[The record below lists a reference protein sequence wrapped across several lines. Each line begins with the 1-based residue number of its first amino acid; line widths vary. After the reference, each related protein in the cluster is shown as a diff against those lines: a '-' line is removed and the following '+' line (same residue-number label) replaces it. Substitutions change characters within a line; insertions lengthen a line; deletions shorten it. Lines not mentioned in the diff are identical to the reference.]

1 MENKEDLLKSEVDIE
16 ESQKNKKLTAAIEAV
31 VAAQES
37 TNVRYLIYKELKS
50 EHLKSNKG
58 QKYPSPRKD
67 KKKVFY
73 SW

>member
-1 MENKEDLLKSEVDIE
+1 MENKEDSLKTEADE
-16 ESQKNKKLTAAIEAV
+16 NQKNQKLTAAIEAV

-37 TNVRYLIYKELKS
+37 IKVRYLIYKELKS
-50 EHLKSNKG
+50 ERLKSNKE